1 MTDQDDSSEHDL
13 LACSRTIRTRLGTC
27 SSRGCGGA
35 AGTTAAS
42 SRHRR
47 SRRRPRNRTGAA
59 PAATRASTSAPP
71 SQTAT
76 VDKPRHLSHQHLSH
90 PRHPPPVPP
99 TRAPIFRSERAAR
112 RRKGEGL
119 SVHYT
124 GWLYDPTQP
133 EMKGRMFDSSKER
146 GPFDFELGAG
156 QVIPGWDQGFDGM
169 KIGGR
174 RRLIIPPS
182 LGYGVDGAG
191 GGIIPPNATLIFE
204 MELLDVQQ

>member
-1 MTDQDDSSEHDL
+1 MRGGMTTTARIALISALFVS
-13 LACSRTIRTRLGTC
+13 
-27 SSRGCGGA
+27 GCGA
-35 AGTTAAS
+35 
-42 SRHRR
+42 
-47 SRRRPRNRTGAA
+47 PEEPPPQQP
-59 PAATRASTSAPP
+59 PAAQTPAPTSAPP
-71 SQTAT
+71 EQTAT
-76 VDKPRHLSHQHLSH
+76 VDKPAAS
-90 PRHPPPVPP
+90 PAPVAPA
-99 TRAPIFRSERAAR
+99 APIAPKTPPARPAYTRTDLQVGTGAEAQKGRSI
-112 RRKGEGL
+112 

-133 EMKGRMFDSSKER
+133 EMKGRMFDSSRDR
-146 GPFDFELGAG
+146 GPFNFQLGAG

-204 MELLDVQQ
+204 MELLDVK